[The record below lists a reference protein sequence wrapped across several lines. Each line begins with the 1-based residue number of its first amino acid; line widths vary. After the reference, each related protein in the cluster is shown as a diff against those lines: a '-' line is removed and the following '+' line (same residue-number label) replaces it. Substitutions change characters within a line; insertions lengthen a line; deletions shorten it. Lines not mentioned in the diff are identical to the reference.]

1 MPNKDRY
8 NKVKLFLSRHKFLS
22 VKFNTFTPKIWLFIL
37 LSSCCCCKKSNY
49 QNLVLNQ
56 DNEFYLISLSTLITR
71 LLENVWL
78 LYGEVTCSSLVGV
91 KGCLQDA
98 CCT

>member
-1 MPNKDRY
+1 MLNLTLLLQRSGC
-8 NKVKLFLSRHKFLS
+8 LFSFLAAAAA
-22 VKFNTFTPKIWLFIL
+22 
-37 LSSCCCCKKSNY
+37 KKSNY
-49 QNLVLNQ
+49 QNFVLDQ
-56 DNEFYLISLSTLITR
+56 DNKFYLISLSTLITR

-91 KGCLQDA
+91 KGCLQDV